1 MKLCR
6 RKFDIIVHEAE
17 VKLPDAAIDSL
28 RRDVEANQDELRERE
43 EDIDGTIAQW
53 KTHLARNKEIPS
65 EQADTLVQMAIA
77 FFSSHNAVIQA
88 SKALQAEI
96 SLKESTLR
104 ETIASNET
112 FIPSK
117 QSIREIIRQKL
128 HRTNNVQPAAGI

>member
-1 MKLCR
+1 MKLGR

-17 VKLPDAAIDSL
+17 VKLRDAAIDSL
-28 RRDVEANQDELRERE
+28 RRDVEANQDDLRERE

-65 EQADTLVQMAIA
+65 EQADTLVQTAIA

-96 SLKESTLR
+96 TAKVHINRQRVIPNHRGQIPLNRL
-104 ETIASNET
+104 TILA
-112 FIPSK
+112 
-117 QSIREIIRQKL
+117 R
-128 HRTNNVQPAAGI
+128 PAKDTQGKGSSPAK